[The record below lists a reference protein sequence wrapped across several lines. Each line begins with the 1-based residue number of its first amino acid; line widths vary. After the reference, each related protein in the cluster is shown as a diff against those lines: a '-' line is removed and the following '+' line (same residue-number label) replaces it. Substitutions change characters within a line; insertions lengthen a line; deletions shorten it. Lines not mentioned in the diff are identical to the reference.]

1 MTRHQGTCP
10 DSAKWKSS
18 ARWPKTKFVLASGF
32 PDEPTTAL
40 IEQCNATILAKPYD
54 MQAASEAVMRKLAA
68 A

>member
-1 MTRHQGTCP
+1 M
-10 DSAKWKSS
+10 
-18 ARWPKTKFVLASGF
+18 LASGF